1 MLIAWLKAKAAAK
14 RMGIRDRGLVGVQRD
29 EVGAFVIIHPFCK
42 TRTRVGI
49 RSDES
54 TVTYCWRC
62 EKITS
67 ENNDG
72 AERPEDSPEDSH
84 KFKLLKFDKGKKNA

>member
-14 RMGIRDRGLVGVQRD
+14 RMGIRDRGSTGVEHTENGYLISVHTLCR
-29 EVGAFVIIHPFCK
+29 

-49 RSDES
+49 APNGA

-62 EKITS
+62 EKIIRNEKGS
-67 ENNDG
+67 GPNKKPGD
-72 AERPEDSPEDSH
+72 
-84 KFKLLKFDKGKKNA
+84 LLKFRLIKSDDGGGKSA